1 MGSNGATHAAKDTQP
16 TDLFGPDS
24 GFRTEDHVWADS
36 GFSFGAG
43 DTIGLLLECAA
54 AGARWRLTAFRNGRK
69 LGLLWSSA
77 DTPSGWSFTHRE
89 LCWFCEVY
97 ARGTVVQR
105 RFAPAVAAAVRD
117 AYCAA
122 S

>member
-1 MGSNGATHAAKDTQP
+1 MGSNGATHAAKGTQP
-16 TDLFGPDS
+16 TDLFGY
-24 GFRTEDHVWADS
+24 ADNL
-36 GFSFGAG
+36 GVFSYGAG
-43 DTIGLLLECAA
+43 DTVGLLLECAA
-54 AGARWRLTAFRNGRK
+54 VGARWRLTAFRNGRK

-89 LCWFCEVY
+89 LCWFFEVY
-97 ARGTVVQR
+97 ARGALVQR
-105 RFAPAVAAAVRD
+105 RLPPAVAAAVRD